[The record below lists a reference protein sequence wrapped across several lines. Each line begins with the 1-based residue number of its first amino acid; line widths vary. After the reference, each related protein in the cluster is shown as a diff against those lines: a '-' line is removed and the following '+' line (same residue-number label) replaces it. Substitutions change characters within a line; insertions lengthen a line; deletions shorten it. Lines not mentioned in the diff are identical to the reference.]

1 VFAAQAARAWLLVC
15 ARQRAAESS
24 MPGVDVL
31 SRRTVDLLAGAGAG
45 AGGVRP
51 SGMLIWGIT
60 GSSGRKSPGVVA
72 LLRDSVGVS
81 SLGAGLMRDAGAA
94 EAACAGPAD
103 CA

>member
-1 VFAAQAARAWLLVC
+1 
-15 ARQRAAESS
+15 
-24 MPGVDVL
+24 
-31 SRRTVDLLAGAGAG
+31 
-45 AGGVRP
+45 
-51 SGMLIWGIT
+51 MLIWGIT

-81 SLGAGLMRDAGAA
+81 SLGAGLMRGAGAA

>member
-1 VFAAQAARAWLLVC
+1 VFAAQAARAWVLVC

-31 SRRTVDLLAGAGAG
+31 SRRTVDLLAGAG

-81 SLGAGLMRDAGAA
+81 SLGAGLMRGAGAA